1 MHCKQKTITDL
12 TYFKEQKK
20 LKDMYQIY
28 YYNDGVYNYQKSYA
42 TLSAAKAAYNENYKG
57 YIKKGERICKRY
69 K

>member
-1 MHCKQKTITDL
+1 MHCKQKTITD
-12 TYFKEQKK
+12 FPDCKEQKK

-57 YIKKGERICKRY
+57 YIKRGERICKRY

>member
-1 MHCKQKTITDL
+1 
-12 TYFKEQKK
+12 
-20 LKDMYQIY
+20 MYQIY